1 MKRELPV
8 LLSVLF
14 LVACAPG
21 ETTRTAKNE
30 TLVPVYS
37 CVGTRIANSKRC
49 RATRSVNRPTEVIQA
64 PKQPT
69 AIESSRSRK
78 PSI

>member
-1 MKRELPV
+1 MKCALPL

-14 LVACAPG
+14 MAACAPG

-37 CVGTRIANSKRC
+37 CVGTRIAQSKNC
-49 RATRSVNRPTEVIQA
+49 RATRGVTHPSEVIQV
-64 PKQPT
+64 PKKYPAISDRRPT
-69 AIESSRSRK
+69 NRY
-78 PSI
+78 P